1 MDFTAFAKEW
11 TIHVH
16 LAAAEN
22 QDNNNQIYCKLPEQ
36 LEKHHQAWVKTQG
49 ENATLSNT
57 EKMRE
62 IFTKIC
68 NTYKL
73 TSCSSSSY

>member
-1 MDFTAFAKEW
+1 ME
-11 TIHVH
+11 IHVH

-22 QDNNNQIYCKLPEQ
+22 QDKNNKIYYKLQEQ

-62 IFTKIC
+62 KFTNIV
-68 NTYKL
+68 TGI
-73 TSCSSSSY
+73 S